1 MERRPDPGP
10 PWTRR
15 GRTLA
20 LRQRRSIV
28 DLVLRVLE
36 GFQRHRTGRNAALI
50 AHFGFLS
57 VFPLMVVL
65 TTILGF
71 VLQNRPDLRNDIIDS
86 ALGNLP
92 FVGAQ
97 IAEDP
102 ASLRGSTVVLIVG
115 LLAALW
121 AGMKAFV
128 SVQAALDDIHEIPLN
143 RRSSFVHTRVRAIGG
158 IVVIGGAQVVTAF
171 ITSLVG
177 VLDVALLGRLAL
189 VVAAVAVNTIVLGL
203 TYRWLCSVTDS
214 WRHVRPGAIGGGAL
228 FATLQLLGTTIVTR
242 AIANASPV
250 YGTFASVIGVLT
262 WLSLH
267 ATIALVGADLN
278 QVLAARAGE
287 RPTSSEVGR
296 HGRRRSSAQPTA

>member
-1 MERRPDPGP
+1 VLSMEQRADPGP
-10 PWTRR
+10 PWTQR
-15 GRTLA
+15 GRALA
-20 LRQRRSIV
+20 MRQRSPIV
-28 DLVLRVLE
+28 DLALRVLE
-36 GFQRHRTGRNAALI
+36 GFQQHRTGRNAALVS
-50 AHFGFLS
+50 HYGFLS

-71 VLQNRPDLRNDIIDS
+71 VLQNRKDLRKDIIDS

-97 IAEDP
+97 IAKDP

-128 SVQAALDDIHEIPLN
+128 AVQAALDDIHEIPLN
-143 RRSSFVHTRVRAIGG
+143 RRSSFVHTRARAIGG
-158 IVVIGGAQVVTAF
+158 IFVIGGAQVTTAF

-177 VLDVALLGRLAL
+177 VLEVGLLGQLAL
-189 VVAAVAVNTIVLGL
+189 IVAAVAVNTVVLGL
-203 TYRWLCSVTDS
+203 TYRWLCSVTDP
-214 WRHVRPGAIGGGAL
+214 WRHVLPGAIGGGVL
-228 FATLQLLGTTIVTR
+228 FAILQLLGTTIVTR

-278 QVLAARAGE
+278 QVLAARVD
-287 RPTSSEVGR
+287 SR
-296 HGRRRSSAQPTA
+296 HGWRRARARSTA

>member
-1 MERRPDPGP
+1 MEQRPDPGP
-10 PWTRR
+10 PWTQR
-15 GRTLA
+15 GRALA
-20 LRQRRSIV
+20 LRQRSPTA
-28 DLVLRVLE
+28 DLWLTVIE
-36 GFQRHRTGRNAALI
+36 GFQQHRTGRNAALV

-71 VLQNRPDLRNDIIDS
+71 VLQNRPDLRDDIIDS
-86 ALGNLP
+86 ALSNLP

-102 ASLRGSTVVLIVG
+102 ASLRGSTVVLVIG

-128 SVQAALDDIHEIPLN
+128 AVQAALDDIHEIPLN
-143 RRSSFVHTRVRAIGG
+143 RRSSFVLTRVRAIGG
-158 IVVIGGAQVVTAF
+158 IVVIGGAQLATAF

-177 VLDVALLGRLAL
+177 IVEAGAVAELAL
-189 VVAAVAVNTIVLGL
+189 IVAAIAVNTMVLGL
-203 TYRWLCSVTDS
+203 TYRWLCSVTDP
-214 WRHVRPGAIGGGAL
+214 WRHVLPGAIGGGVL
-228 FATLQLLGTTIVTR
+228 FAILQLLGTTIVTR

-278 QVLAARAGE
+278 QVLAERVDSRRAVD
-287 RPTSSEVGR
+287 P
-296 HGRRRSSAQPTA
+296 AQAPSTA